1 MTQRLIKATEFT
13 KIWEIEDNSFQL
25 TDDGL
30 NLQRKSL
37 EEKVV
42 SVDLKTLRTQICCEK
57 CKSEVILEDGMF
69 DCEKC
74 DKMSSE
80 TECIKI
86 SKAAFNM
93 VGISERF
100 DLAALKEIVAIVA
113 IQCQYQERRKLERKC
128 LK

>member
-57 CKSEVILEDGMF
+57 CKSEVILE
-69 DCEKC
+69 
-74 DKMSSE
+74 

-93 VGISERF
+93 VDISERF

-113 IQCQYQERRKLERKC
+113 IQCQYQERRKLERK
-128 LK
+128 